1 MNIDLKE
8 LVVMF
13 NNRKHNNP
21 WNLELIKIA
30 AKKLKHHTHGEKQK
44 KILKTIRK
52 TIHKEQGKA
61 RFGDFIDEHLEGENF
76 MSPHHKETFSF
87 SDKVNLQQV
96 LEPTDINS
104 LRFGDS
110 TGILVR
116 HS

>member
-61 RFGDFIDEHLEGENF
+61 RFGDFIDEHLEHE
-76 MSPHHKETFSF
+76 SYLRHKNTFSF
-87 SDKVNLQQV
+87 SDNANLQQV

>member
-61 RFGDFIDEHLEGENF
+61 RFGDFIDEHLENESYIRHN
-76 MSPHHKETFSF
+76 HHNNTFSF
-87 SDKVNLQQV
+87 SDNANLQKV
-96 LEPTDINS
+96 LEPTDILN
-104 LRFGDS
+104 FGDS